1 MKRMVAAALAA
12 LSLSACQGTPIGDA
26 MIGEGKLAQMDDQ
39 YCQSI
44 GAAPKSQAYVQ
55 CRMFRTG
62 QREESH
68 RQAFQRAGA
77 GFAAAGANMQQ
88 SAASYRPTN
97 CTYTPVST
105 WVGGP
110 VRQVN
115 ASCY

>member
-1 MKRMVAAALAA
+1 
-12 LSLSACQGTPIGDA
+12 
-26 MIGEGKLAQMDDQ
+26 MIGEGKLAYMDDQ

-44 GAAPKSQAYVQ
+44 GAKPKSDTYVQ
-55 CRMFRTG
+55 CRMMRTA

-68 RQAFQRAGA
+68 QRAYQRAA
-77 GFAAAGANMQQ
+77 GFGAYGAASMQQ
-88 SAASYRPTN
+88 NATTYRPTN

-115 ASCY
+115 TACY